1 MHFLHEVRVGMSY
14 RGERYWS
21 DYELSGNTRAEE
33 SVCHQKGERTV
44 HIRAYALKMTG
55 RHITLS
61 STFSH
66 KASATR
72 DEINIKIEFA
82 MKNFI
87 IPFALMALMTACG
100 GNHRHSRRR
109 EDDVVSPLA
118 PRG

>member
-14 RGERYWS
+14 RGERYWN
-21 DYELSGNTRAEE
+21 DYELSGNTGSEK
-33 SVCHQKGERTV
+33 SLCHQKGKRAV
-44 HIRAYALKMTG
+44 HITMTG
-55 RHITLS
+55 RRITLS

-87 IPFALMALMTACG
+87 SNSVLKLLI
-100 GNHRHSRRR
+100 
-109 EDDVVSPLA
+109 LA
-118 PRG
+118 VDATKKCHY

>member
-21 DYELSGNTRAEE
+21 DYELSGHTRAEK
-33 SVCHQKGERTV
+33 SLCHQKGKRAV

-72 DEINIKIEFA
+72 NEIHTLVKAWF
-82 MKNFI
+82 
-87 IPFALMALMTACG
+87 
-100 GNHRHSRRR
+100 RR
-109 EDDVVSPLA
+109 
-118 PRG
+118 